1 MCDDLRIAS
10 VSRGRKLELM
20 VDGKAIPAYKGE
32 TVLAALTAAGIR
44 RLRSARQNPGAPTQD
59 PDTQSPDTKN
69 RGALCGMGI
78 CYECRVT
85 INGVPDQRACMTP
98 VADGM
103 VIGTGDSL

>member
-10 VSRGRKLELM
+10 VKRGAKMELT
-20 VDGKAIPAYKGE
+20 VDGRSVPAFEGE
-32 TVLAALTAAGIR
+32 TVLAALQAAGIKK
-44 RLRSARQNPGAPTQD
+44 LRHSRQSVEA
-59 PDTQSPDTKN
+59 

-98 VADGM
+98 VIENM
-103 VIGTGDSL
+103 IILTGEPL

>member
-10 VSRGRKLELM
+10 VKRGTKMELT
-20 VDGKAIPAYKGE
+20 VDGRAVPAFEGE
-32 TVLAALTAAGIR
+32 TVLAALQAAGIKK
-44 RLRSARQNPGAPTQD
+44 LRHSRQSVEA
-59 PDTQSPDTKN
+59 

-98 VADGM
+98 VQDGM
-103 VIGTGDSL
+103 VIATGEEK

>member
-10 VSRGRKLELM
+10 VKRGTKMELT
-20 VDGKAIPAYKGE
+20 VDGRAVPAFEGE
-32 TVLAALTAAGIR
+32 TVLAALQAAGIKK
-44 RLRSARQNPGAPTQD
+44 LRHSRKASEA
-59 PDTQSPDTKN
+59 

-98 VADGM
+98 VQEGM
-103 VIGTGDSL
+103 VIATGEEK